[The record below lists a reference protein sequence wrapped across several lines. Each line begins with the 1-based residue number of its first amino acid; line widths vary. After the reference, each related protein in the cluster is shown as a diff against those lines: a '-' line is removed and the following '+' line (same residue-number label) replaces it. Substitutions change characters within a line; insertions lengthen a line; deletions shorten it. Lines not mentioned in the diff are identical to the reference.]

1 MNLFLRPS
9 AFFRCSEDYLRCFP
23 SGQIVRYHRAMK
35 RQRKTVPASSKRP
48 DTSGLRRLATWKLED
63 AKARL
68 SEVVR
73 LAGTKGPQLVTI
85 RGKDAAVILSPVEF
99 ERLRSTE
106 KRQPLVDFLQELRL
120 SDIPLV
126 RESDTGRDIDL

>member
-1 MNLFLRPS
+1 MT
-9 AFFRCSEDYLRCFP
+9 
-23 SGQIVRYHRAMK
+23 
-35 RQRKTVPASSKRP
+35 RQRKPASPPVRNSKI
-48 DTSGLRRLATWKLED
+48 SGLRRLETWKLED

-85 RGKDAAVILSPVEF
+85 RGKEAAVILSPMEF
-99 ERLRSTE
+99 ERLRPAE

-120 SDIPLV
+120 SDIPFT

>member
-1 MNLFLRPS
+1 MT
-9 AFFRCSEDYLRCFP
+9 
-23 SGQIVRYHRAMK
+23 
-35 RQRKTVPASSKRP
+35 RQRKTRPAAQKRP
-48 DTSGLRRLATWKLED
+48 RNTGLSRLETWKLED

-73 LAGTKGPQLVTI
+73 LAGTRGPQLVTI

-99 ERLRSTE
+99 ERLRSKE
-106 KRQPLVDFLQELRL
+106 KRQPLVDFLQQLRL
-120 SDIPLV
+120 NDIPLA

>member
-1 MNLFLRPS
+1 
-9 AFFRCSEDYLRCFP
+9 
-23 SGQIVRYHRAMK
+23 MK
-35 RQRKTVPASSKRP
+35 KQRKTVPASSKRP

-85 RGKDAAVILSPVEF
+85 RGKEAAVILSAVEF
-99 ERLRSTE
+99 ERLRPTE
-106 KRQPLVDFLQELRL
+106 KRKPLVDFLQDLHL
-120 SDIPLV
+120 SEIPLV

>member
-1 MNLFLRPS
+1 MIKPR
-9 AFFRCSEDYLRCFP
+9 RTE
-23 SGQIVRYHRAMK
+23 
-35 RQRKTVPASSKRP
+35 PASTKKSQ
-48 DTSGLRRLATWKLED
+48 THGLRRLQTWKLED

-99 ERLRSTE
+99 ERLRPTE
-106 KRQPLVDFLQELRL
+106 KRQSLVDFLQGLRL

-126 RESDTGRDIDL
+126 RESDAGRDIDL

>member
-1 MNLFLRPS
+1 M
-9 AFFRCSEDYLRCFP
+9 
-23 SGQIVRYHRAMK
+23 MK
-35 RQRKTVPASSKRP
+35 QRKTRLVSPKRP
-48 DTSGLRRLATWKLED
+48 QTSGLRRLETWKLED

-99 ERLRSTE
+99 ERLCPTV
-106 KRQPLVDFLQELRL
+106 KRKPLVDFLQELRL